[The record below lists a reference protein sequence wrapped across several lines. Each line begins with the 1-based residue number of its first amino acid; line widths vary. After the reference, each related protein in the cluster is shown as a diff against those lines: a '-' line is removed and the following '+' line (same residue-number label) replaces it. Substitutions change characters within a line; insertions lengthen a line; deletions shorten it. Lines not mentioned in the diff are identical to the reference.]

1 MFVKFENDYLQNLY
15 EGKPLKGK
23 PKYSN
28 SVVTNFIDKVN
39 IIISVENS
47 TKLHQYKSLH
57 FEELKGN
64 RKGTYSIRIDRS
76 YRLEFRIDKDKIN
89 LLELVII
96 DDLTNH
102 YQ

>member
-15 EGKPLKGK
+15 EGKLLKGK

-39 IIISVENS
+39 IIMNVENS
-47 TKLHQYKSLH
+47 TKLYQYKSLH

-64 RKGTYSIRIDRS
+64 RKGVYSIRVDRS

-96 DDLTNH
+96 NDLTNH